1 MKKLIFATHNVDK
14 VKEVRNQLM
23 GTYEILGLNDIGFHE
38 EIIEDWQLGIR
49 FTAGVAI
56 GAYLLGYIAGLVV
69 NFTLLLFHKDDK

>member
-1 MKKLIFATHNVDK
+1 MINFKRIHYLAGSVALVCLIWQFPK
-14 VKEVRNQLM
+14 C
-23 GTYEILGLNDIGFHE
+23 HE